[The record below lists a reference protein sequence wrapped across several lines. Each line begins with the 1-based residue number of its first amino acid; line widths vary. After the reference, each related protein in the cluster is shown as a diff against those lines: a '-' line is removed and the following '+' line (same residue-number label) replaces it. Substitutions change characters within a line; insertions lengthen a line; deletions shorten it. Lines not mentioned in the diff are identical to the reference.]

1 MTDYR
6 SGDTV
11 RVTIEAMVE
20 GHHIKYVQL
29 PKSPDID
36 YLSEFHTVEIT
47 KRATPPEP
55 TEIGA
60 MVGVDLDA
68 GPDDACVAIRL
79 SDEPGSEWEI
89 SGSGKSCAWD
99 YFVTTESVVTVLT
112 PGGEA

>member
-36 YLSEFHTVEIT
+36 YLSEFHTVEVI

-55 TEIGA
+55 TEPGT
-60 MVGVDLDA
+60 VVLTRYEND
-68 GPDDACVAIRL
+68 PPQVAIRVF
-79 SDEPGSEWEI
+79 PGGFPWERSGHDGASTWEEVV
-89 SGSGKSCAWD
+89 SGSISLK
-99 YFVTTESVVTVLT
+99 VIL